1 MSISGLSHDGRWKK
15 WLRALSAR
23 GAIPSLAS
31 ALERVPPTQPHCFP
45 ILSPRCRRSL
55 RVIFFLQRGRMSSA
69 VVSAAE
75 KVRSSLCAR
84 ALLCKRH
91 SGAFRVHPSSS
102 FSSPRQEATAGVI
115 KPWKAVW
122 DAASSDFYYW
132 HPSGEVSWI
141 KPTNAEVRSFVGARW
156 RPSRARSPQV
166 RELAPAPATRRA
178 PAAAA
183 AAADDEAARGLD
195 GGA

>member
-1 MSISGLSHDGRWKK
+1 MTRHTAPSVEEMCVYLMVGGKV
-15 WLRALSAR
+15 WLRALSAAR
-23 GAIPSLAS
+23 AARFRAWPRACAANATS
-31 ALERVPPTQPHCFP
+31 RQPHWFP
-45 ILSPRCRRSL
+45 TLSPRCRRSL

-75 KVRSSLCAR
+75 KVRSSLFAR
-84 ALLCKRH
+84 ALLRQRQLRRVP
-91 SGAFRVHPSSS
+91 STPLRLFR
-102 FSSPRQEATAGVI
+102 SPRQEATAGVI

-156 RPSRARSPQV
+156 RPSRAR
-166 RELAPAPATRRA
+166 RH
-178 PAAAA
+178 
-183 AAADDEAARGLD
+183 G
-195 GGA
+195 